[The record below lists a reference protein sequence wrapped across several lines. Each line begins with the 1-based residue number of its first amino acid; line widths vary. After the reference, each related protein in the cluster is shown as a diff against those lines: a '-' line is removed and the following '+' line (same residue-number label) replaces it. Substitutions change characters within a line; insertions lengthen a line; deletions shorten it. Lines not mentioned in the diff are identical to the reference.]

1 MVMNAITS
9 RKSIR
14 KYSDK
19 PITEETLNKI
29 LDAGILAPSW

>member
-29 LDAGILAPSW
+29 LDVIAFITIE